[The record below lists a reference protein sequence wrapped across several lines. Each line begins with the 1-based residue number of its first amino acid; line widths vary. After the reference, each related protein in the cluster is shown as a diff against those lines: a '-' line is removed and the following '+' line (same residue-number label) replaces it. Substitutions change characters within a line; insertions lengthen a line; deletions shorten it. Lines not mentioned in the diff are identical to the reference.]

1 MTVHTTVLAAKQT
14 VTDLAFPPIPIPGL
28 SDRMNTWGGWVTFI
42 AYFACAIAIVGGGG
56 YIAFDHFMDGHNKKG
71 VKLCV
76 GAIVGAAIIASGT
89 AIISAAQ
96 G

>member
-1 MTVHTTVLAAKQT
+1 MAIKTTLAATHQT
-14 VTDLAFPPIPIPGL
+14 VTNLAWNAIPIPGL
-28 SDRMNTWGGWVTFI
+28 SDRMNTWGGWVTFL

-76 GAIVGAAIIASGT
+76 GAIVGAAIVASGT
-89 AIISAAQ
+89 SIINAAQ